1 MTPVSSRLSRIP
13 ASARW
18 SVVLLVVVVALIV
31 AIWPRGGGG
40 SPLDAGGTAQSAG
53 PIPGA
58 TASVSPDDLAAA
70 RSRAA
75 LAPCPVGTGA
85 APASSVLRGV
95 TVPCLGAPGE
105 VDLGAAT
112 AGRPMLVNFWAPWC
126 LPCRRELPTIES
138 FARRAGSSMTVLAVQ
153 AKEGSENPVLALA
166 LLTEIGV
173 RLPSVVDSDAR
184 VAAALGIPRVFP
196 VSVLVRADGTVAKV
210 LPTVFE
216 GEQDVADAVA
226 RDLGVRV

>member
-1 MTPVSSRLSRIP
+1 MTPVSPRLSRIP

-40 SPLDAGGTAQSAG
+40 SSLDAGGTAQSAG

-75 LAPCPVGTGA
+75 LAPCPVASGT

-112 AGRPMLVNFWAPWC
+112 AGKPMLVNFWAPWC
-126 LPCRRELPTIES
+126 LPCRRELPTIEA
-138 FARRAGSSMTVLAVQ
+138 FAQRAGSSMTVLAVQ

-166 LLTEIGV
+166 LLGEIGV
-173 RLPSVVDSDAR
+173 RLPSVVDSNAR

>member
-1 MTPVSSRLSRIP
+1 MSRLSRIP
-13 ASARW
+13 TSARW
-18 SVVLLVVVVALIV
+18 SAVLLVVVVALIV
-31 AIWPRGGGG
+31 AIWPRGG
-40 SPLDAGGTAQSAG
+40 SPTSLDANGSAPSAG

-70 RSRAA
+70 RARAA
-75 LAPCPVGTGA
+75 LAPCPSASGP

-95 TVPCLGAPGE
+95 TVPCLGAAGE

-112 AGRPMLVNFWAPWC
+112 AGTPMLINFWAPWC
-126 LPCRRELPTIES
+126 LPCRRELPTVQS
-138 FARRAGSSMTVLAVQ
+138 FAQRAGSAVTVLAVQ

-166 LLTEIGV
+166 LLGEIGV
-173 RLPSVVDSDAR
+173 RLPSVVDSSAR

-196 VSVLVRADGTVAKV
+196 VSVLVRADGSVAKV

-216 GEQDVADAVA
+216 NEQDIADAVS

>member
-40 SPLDAGGTAQSAG
+40 SSLDAGGTAQSAG

>member
-1 MTPVSSRLSRIP
+1 MSSRLSRIP

-40 SPLDAGGTAQSAG
+40 SSLDAGGTAQSAG

-95 TVPCLGAPGE
+95 TAPCLGAPGE

>member
-40 SPLDAGGTAQSAG
+40 SSLDAGGSAQTAG

-58 TASVSPDDLAAA
+58 SASVSPDDLAAA
-70 RSRAA
+70 RTRAA
-75 LAPCPVGTGA
+75 LAPCPVGTGP

-112 AGRPMLVNFWAPWC
+112 AGKPMLVNFWAPWC
-126 LPCRRELPTIES
+126 LPCRRELPTIEA
-138 FARRAGSSMTVLAVQ
+138 FAQRAGSSMTVLAVQ

-173 RLPSVVDSDAR
+173 RLPSVVDSNAR

>member
-1 MTPVSSRLSRIP
+1 MSPVSSRLSRIP

-40 SPLDAGGTAQSAG
+40 GSLDAGGTAQSAG

-58 TASVSPDDLAAA
+58 TASVSPDDLSAA

-112 AGRPMLVNFWAPWC
+112 AGKPMLVNFWAPWC
-126 LPCRRELPTIES
+126 LPCRRELPTIEA
-138 FARRAGSSMTVLAVQ
+138 FAQRAGSSMTVLAVQ

-166 LLTEIGV
+166 LLSEIDV

>member
-1 MTPVSSRLSRIP
+1 
-13 ASARW
+13 
-18 SVVLLVVVVALIV
+18 VVLLVVVVALIV
-31 AIWPRGGGG
+31 AIWPRGGGSA
-40 SPLDAGGTAQSAG
+40 SPELGGTVQSAG

-58 TASVSPDDLAAA
+58 SASVSPDDLAAA
-70 RSRAA
+70 RTRAA

-112 AGRPMLVNFWAPWC
+112 AGKPMLVNFWAPWC
-126 LPCRRELPTIES
+126 LPCRRELPTVQA
-138 FARRAGSSMTVLAVQ
+138 FAQRAGSAMTVLAVQ

-166 LLTEIGV
+166 LLSEIDV
-173 RLPSVVDSDAR
+173 RLPSVVDSSAR
-184 VAAALGIPRVFP
+184 VAAALRIPRVFP
-196 VSVLVRADGTVAKV
+196 VSVLVRPDGTVAKV

-216 GEQDVADAVA
+216 SEQDIADTVA

>member
-1 MTPVSSRLSRIP
+1 M
-13 ASARW
+13 
-18 SVVLLVVVVALIV
+18 VLLVVVVALIV

-40 SPLDAGGTAQSAG
+40 SSLDAGGTAQSAG

-105 VDLGAAT
+105 VALGAAT

>member
-40 SPLDAGGTAQSAG
+40 SSLDAGGTAQSAG

-85 APASSVLRGV
+85 APVSSVLRGV

-112 AGRPMLVNFWAPWC
+112 AGKPMLVNFWAPWC
-126 LPCRRELPTIES
+126 LPCRRELPTIEA

-166 LLTEIGV
+166 LLSEIDV
-173 RLPSVVDSDAR
+173 RLPSVVDSNAR

>member
-1 MTPVSSRLSRIP
+1 MSSRLSRIP

-18 SVVLLVVVVALIV
+18 SAVLLVVVVALIV
-31 AIWPRGGGG
+31 AIWPRGG
-40 SPLDAGGTAQSAG
+40 SDTALDAGGTAQSAG

-58 TASVSPDDLAAA
+58 TASISPDDLDEA
-70 RSRAA
+70 RQRAG
-75 LAPCPVGTGA
+75 LAPCPTGTGP

-138 FARRAGSSMTVLAVQ
+138 FANRAGSAVSVLAVQ

-173 RLPSVVDSDAR
+173 RLPSVVDSQAR

-196 VSVLVRADGTVAKV
+196 VTVLVRADGTVAKV

-216 GEQDVADAVA
+216 NEQAVADAVA
-226 RDLGVRV
+226 DDLGVRV